1 MRLPDRYNYCTPA
14 HSFLIY
20 SNAIN
25 QCKKNGLVDIAS
37 LWAQTHYKTDLI
49 VLNREVDRLEVKDC
63 INNLIFLDGLI
74 CRHIPEPTDILT
86 KHLKLLPIIIII
98 NYYKLPESIRN
109 ISLKA

>member
-1 MRLPDRYNYCTPA
+1 MRLPERYKYCSPA

-20 SNAIN
+20 SSGID
-25 QCKKNGLVDIAS
+25 QCKNDGAVDIA
-37 LWAQTHYKTDLI
+37 LIWARTHYKTDLI
-49 VLNREVDRLEVKDC
+49 VLNREVDRLEVKNC
-63 INNLIFLDGLI
+63 ITNLIFLDGLI

-86 KHLKLLPIIIII
+86 KHLKLLPTILII